1 MTVVVP
7 EPWDRDPLLLTDL
20 PRWDVE
26 EVLGSAAGVLLRI
39 RGRRGTSLVGVGEP
53 GAVVALAREHGPA
66 AAPRWM
72 TVPRGAAEL
81 LTGEDLAALGL
92 ETRTDWDW
100 FFTTSAPAPQE
111 RESLVVELDRE
122 AELAQIQDCLAEANP
137 RSDARP
143 DLPSRWF
150 GVRGEGDRL
159 VGVVSATEEGG
170 PQPGT
175 VSWHLQGL
183 AVRQEARGRAWGAAL
198 IATVTRRGLAE
209 LPEDS
214 WVSLGMYADN
224 DPARRIYDA
233 LGFLT
238 HARNSSFRAP
248 AP

>member
-7 EPWDRDPLLLTDL
+7 APWSGDPLLLTDL

-26 EVLGSAAGVLLRI
+26 EVIGSAAGVLLRI
-39 RGRRGTSLVGVGEP
+39 RGRRGTSLVGVGGPE
-53 GAVVALAREHGPA
+53 AVVALVREHGPA

-81 LTGEDLAALGL
+81 LTGEDLADLGL
-92 ETRTDWDW
+92 ATRTDWDW
-100 FFTTSAPAPQE
+100 FLTYSAPPPQVG
-111 RESLVVELDRE
+111 ESLVVALDRE
-122 AELAQIQDCLAEANP
+122 AELAEIRDCLAEANP

-143 DLPSRWF
+143 DQPSHWF
-150 GVRGEGDRL
+150 GVRGAGNRL

-170 PQPGT
+170 PRPGT
-175 VSWHLQGL
+175 ASWHLQGL
-183 AVRQEARGRAWGAAL
+183 AVRPEARGRALGAAL
-198 IATVTRRGLAE
+198 IAAATRRGLAA

-238 HARNSSFRAP
+238 HTRNSSFRAP

>member
-7 EPWDRDPLLLTDL
+7 APWSGSPLLLTDL
-20 PRWDVE
+20 PRWDVRA
-26 EVLGSAAGVLLRI
+26 VHGGDAAVLLRVQ
-39 RGRRGTSLVGVGEP
+39 GRRGTSLVGMGE
-53 GAVVALAREHGPA
+53 ADALLALVREHGPA

-72 TVPRGAAEL
+72 TVPRGSAEL
-81 LTGEDLAALGL
+81 LTDEDLAALGL
-92 ETRTDWDW
+92 VTRTDWDW
-100 FFTTSAPAPQE
+100 FLTSTAPAPQAGE
-111 RESLVVELDRE
+111 GLVVPLDRQ
-122 AELAQIQDCLAEANP
+122 AELAEIQDCLAEANP

-143 DLPSRWF
+143 DLPSLWF
-150 GVRGEGDRL
+150 GVRGVGDRL

-170 PQPGT
+170 PRPGT

-183 AVRQEARGRAWGAAL
+183 AVRPEARGRALGAAL
-198 IATVTRRGLAE
+198 IAAATRRGLAA

-238 HARNSSFRAP
+238 HTRNSSFRAP